1 MYDQSRDELEHVA
14 KTRRIKNPKRMSKEE
29 LIIALLKSKRGIAE
43 LFDNNIDDDK
53 ISYIKRILNRLR
65 DVLLRQIRKEIKKKI
80 YGMENKENLSE
91 QEKEEFDEYLTGLIS
106 FLIKRKNIVIMTV
119 MILIT
124 ME

>member
-1 MYDQSRDELEHVA
+1 
-14 KTRRIKNPKRMSKEE
+14 
-29 LIIALLKSKRGIAE
+29 
-43 LFDNNIDDDK
+43 
-53 ISYIKRILNRLR
+53 
-65 DVLLRQIRKEIKKKI
+65 
-80 YGMENKENLSE
+80 MENKENLSE

>member
-65 DVLLRQIRKEIKKKI
+65 DVYSDKLEKKLKKRFMEWKIRKIFQNKKKKSS
-80 YGMENKENLSE
+80 M
-91 QEKEEFDEYLTGLIS
+91 
-106 FLIKRKNIVIMTV
+106 NI
-119 MILIT
+119 LLG
-124 ME
+124 